1 MAERGFAGYILVLQN
16 LNFMRFQ
23 SSPFLMIIVLLVSF
37 VILSGTGKENKFGNY
52 SAVYNDNEYIVLKRH
67 QAGASKA
74 FAPNPEH
81 GKLIRDSVA
90 EAEIRMYREKYPEAT
105 RYIDFNFNNVLGYIS
120 SFQNVENP
128 DANKTLGVRIYPAL
142 DLNTKQLTV
151 IISPTRNERA
161 LWRNKSLINGRVIDS
176 TDVEAF
182 NTGSICPVNC
192 PDEDNDIP

>member
-1 MAERGFAGYILVLQN
+1 
-16 LNFMRFQ
+16 MRFKVNPL
-23 SSPFLMIIVLLVSF
+23 SLTVATIVCFAIV
-37 VILSGTGKENKFGNY
+37 SGTSKENKYGNY
-52 SAVYNDNEYIVLKRH
+52 TAVYNDNEYIVLKRD
-67 QAGASKA
+67 QTGANKA

-90 EAEIRMYREKYPEAT
+90 EAEIRMYREKFPGAT

-161 LWRNKSLINGRVIDS
+161 LWRNRKLINGRLIDS
-176 TDVEAF
+176 DSIDVEAF
-182 NTGSICPVNC
+182 NTGSICPINC
-192 PDEDNDIP
+192 PDDERD